1 MSRSNQSSSHRF
13 SKAPQADI
21 QRSKFDRSSGLK
33 TTFDADKLVPIFVDE
48 VLPGDTFKLK
58 ANLFGRLATPINPIM
73 DNLYLDTFYF
83 FVPIRLL
90 WDNFQKFMGE
100 QIDPGDSTDYTVPT
114 ANWGWEKSS
123 HEGKLADYLG
133 IPLLSASG
141 SFNVNTLPFRAYHLI
156 WDEWFRD
163 QNLQNSCEII
173 KNDSGDAIISDD
185 TEGSWHELKTRGKR
199 HDYFTSCLPW
209 TQKGDEVIVPLG
221 DQAPVTYD
229 GAEGDDLGVVRVGDA
244 FSNTLRV
251 GGSSNIVGYA
261 NTPDTDLY
269 ADLSA
274 ATGSTINAWRTAFQ
288 VQKFLERDARGGTR
302 YTEKIYSHFGVTSPD
317 SRLQRSEY
325 LGGSSQAINIHPV
338 PQTTSTDSTTPQGN
352 LSGFGTVSEQNSG
365 FTKSFT
371 EHGYIIGLANVRG
384 ELSYSQGLEKLW
396 SRETQYDFYWPSFS
410 HLGEQ
415 AVLNKEIYTQGSSA
429 DENVFGYQER
439 YAEYRYKP
447 SKITGLFRST
457 ASASLDP
464 WHLSEEF
471 SSLPTLS
478 STFIESNTPLDRC
491 IAVPAEPHIILD
503 AFFDLTCVR
512 PMPVYSPPGL
522 IDHF

>member
-13 SKAPQADI
+13 SKAPEADI

-33 TTFDADKLVPIFVDE
+33 TTFDADELVPIFVDE

-83 FVPIRLL
+83 FVPMRLV
-90 WDNFQKFMGE
+90 WENSKKFFGE
-100 QIDPGDSTDYTVPT
+100 QADPGDSISYTIPSRTDSLVST
-114 ANWGWEKSS
+114 GEL
-123 HEGKLADYLG
+123 GDYFG
-133 IPLLSASG
+133 IPINKSLDFS
-141 SFNVNTLPFRAYHLI
+141 VLPFRAYHLI

-163 QNLQNSCEII
+163 QNLQNSSEPSLGDTSSVIQ
-173 KNDSGDAIISDD
+173 DS
-185 TEGSWHELKTRGKR
+185 TEGNWYTLKKRGKR

-221 DQAPVTYD
+221 DQAPVHTD
-229 GAEGDDLGVVRVGDA
+229 ASEGA
-244 FSNTLRV
+244 
-251 GGSSNIVGYA
+251 NIALYSTATTSYRMIDSGASKVNLSASAGNPNNVMY
-261 NTPDTDLY
+261 TDL
-269 ADLSA
+269 SE
-274 ATGSTINAWRTAFQ
+274 ATGSTINAWRQAFQ
-288 VQKFLERDARGGTR
+288 IQKFLERDARGGTR
-302 YTEKIYSHFGVTSPD
+302 YTEKVFSHFGVTSPD
-317 SRLQRSEY
+317 ARLQRTEY
-325 LGGSSQAINIHPV
+325 LGGSSQPINIHPV
-338 PQTTSTDSTTPQGN
+338 PQTTSTDSTSPQGN

-396 SRETQYDFYWPSFS
+396 SRDTQYDFYWPSFS

-415 AVLNKEIYTQGSSA
+415 AVLNQEIYAQGTSA
-429 DENVFGYQER
+429 DEDVFGYQER
-439 YAEYRYKP
+439 YAEYRFKP

-471 SSLPTLS
+471 ASLPTLS
-478 STFIESNTPLDRC
+478 STFIESNTPVDRC